1 MTLKKTTA
9 LAILLCLLFTSEV
22 KSQRIHGPT
31 TQKVLVDIETL
42 HQAFLARGHHE
53 NEWIDK
59 EIRRFR
65 YIWIPCP
72 ADLAEEYDTSL
83 RFILNS
89 FSQQHIIERAEP
101 VRIET
106 GDPSNLLYR
115 IDLVDLLWT
124 EGDLIVGL
132 RESHYPYSHKANPLI
147 LRGDYLI
154 NTITDEKVSDLGPFL
169 LFGRA
174 NVPQTDVQF
183 AKFFGFEFKDQ
194 DRHNFGL
201 VEEDSGVSVS
211 GVRLITY
218 YDAPFGYWW
227 QTEDF
232 KILSLAN
239 NPIDNLDREN
249 VQGDGTEIIAGFQ
262 KISTV
267 KQKTG
272 ATQLYML
279 VNKENKRVREAP
291 NDLVTDKLGFKG
303 TATIRN
309 SGSCMQCHPGLNI
322 PHRDAIQRL
331 IADGIEIW
339 GTEERRDDIERF
351 HLSDIAKTLKRNNED
366 FATFV
371 FMVNGLDPQTNITA
385 LKFCFS
391 AYEEDV
397 TLDQAA
403 RELEC
408 LPLDLQRAV
417 AFASQR
423 KIKIGTTLADLVDNG
438 KGIPRSL
445 WQELYVPTL
454 EMVETWRK
462 INSVPVPVGKE
473 GS

>member
-1 MTLKKTTA
+1 MNLKKTTC
-9 LAILLCLLFTSEV
+9 ILIVLCLFITN
-22 KSQRIHGPT
+22 KINAQRIGGPVT
-31 TQKVLVDIETL
+31 EKVLIDFENL
-42 HQAFLARGHHE
+42 HQAFLARGHSE
-53 NEWIDK
+53 NEWTDK
-59 EIRRFR
+59 EARRFR

-72 ADLAEEYDTSL
+72 QDLFEEYDATL
-83 RFILNS
+83 RFVLNS
-89 FSQQHIIERAEP
+89 FSQQHIIERCQP
-101 VRIET
+101 LRIDT
-106 GDPSNLLYR
+106 NNLLYR
-115 IDLVDLLWT
+115 IDLFDLLWT

-132 RESHYPYSHKANPLI
+132 RESHYKYSSRANPLI
-147 LRGDYLI
+147 IRGDYFI

-169 LFGRA
+169 LFGRN
-174 NVPQTDVQF
+174 NVPKTDLQF

-194 DRHNFGL
+194 DKHNFGL

-211 GVRLITY
+211 KVRLISY

-232 KILSLAN
+232 KILTLDN

-249 VQGDGTEIIAGFQ
+249 VHGDGTEIIAGFH

-267 KQKTG
+267 KQRT
-272 ATQLYML
+272 ATAQYYML
-279 VNKENKRVREAP
+279 VDKDGKRVREAP
-291 NDLVTDKLGFKG
+291 TDLVTDKLSFKG
-303 TATIRN
+303 TSIIRN

-331 IADGIEIW
+331 IADGVEIW

-351 HLSDIAKTLKRNNED
+351 HLSDLAKTLKRNNED

-371 FMVNGLDPQTNITA
+371 FLVNGLDPQANITS

-391 AYEEDV
+391 FYEEPV
-397 TLDQAA
+397 TLEQAA

-423 KIKIGTTLADLVDNG
+423 KIKIGTSLTDLADNG
-438 KGIPRSL
+438 KGIPRSI
-445 WQELYVPTL
+445 WEELYIPTL
-454 EMVETWRK
+454 DMVETWRK
-462 INSVPVPVGKE
+462 VNSVPVPAK
-473 GS
+473 